1 MLLMG
6 SKIETSNLTLPRA
19 AVLKYEAIG

>member
-19 AVLKYEAIG
+19 AVLKYEAID